1 MANYLDLS
9 NKSSEAGQGRLP
21 KFRGEIKNISA
32 ITAATTLYDY
42 DSGRVFTIQQG
53 SAFTITLP
61 LATVKAGIEFTFIL
75 TASAAHAVKIDGGAS
90 NAIKGASMDVSAAI
104 NSIDNNMVQFVASGV
119 VGSRI
124 HLISDGSNYL
134 VHAIDMGTNKIT
146 GTNS

>member
-21 KFRGEIKNISA
+21 KFRGEIGNISA

-42 DSGRVFTIQQG
+42 NSGSYYTIQQA
-53 SAFTITLP
+53 SAFTIALP
-61 LATVKAGIEFTFIL
+61 LATVKAGMEFTFIL
-75 TASAAHAVKIDGGAS
+75 TASAANAVKINGGAS
-90 NAIKGASMDVSAAI
+90 NAVKGASMDVSAAI
-104 NSIDNNMVQFVASGV
+104 NAVDNNMVQFVASGV

-124 HLISDGSNYL
+124 HLISDGSNWL
-134 VHAIDMGTNKIT
+134 CQAVDMGTNKIT